1 MARPSDETYELEGT
15 VEHTTAKARLIEFT
29 NGRTVWVPKSCIV
42 EEYPSDADSDVYV
55 FVIKQ
60 WFAEKEGLA

>member
-15 VEHTTAKARLIEFT
+15 IEHTTAKARLIEFT

-42 EEYPSDADSDVYV
+42 EEHDLGDGKFE